1 MNRVAFWWTKSDKR
15 WKAFEVG
22 LLTLKEWTPD
32 EILATVKN
40 SLAVK
45 LHPERYRQTLADL
58 SLGLLFQK
66 TSTRT
71 RTSFEV
77 GMTQMGGHAVYMD
90 WGATNFALADLK
102 DEAQVLSR
110 YVDGIVARMKH
121 NDDLL
126 NLASGSEV
134 PVINGCC
141 DRYHPC
147 QALGDLLT
155 MYEVRGGLSDLH
167 AVYTGILNNV
177 CNSLIVAC
185 TKAGVRITIVT
196 PEINPASKDDEL
208 MNAARATGLLEE
220 TLDLQDAVR
229 DADFVYTDTWID
241 MEFFFDESY
250 AEEKQRR
257 IDAFS
262 PYQINEELLEST
274 DAYVMHCL
282 PAHKG
287 YEVTAGVMDSTQC
300 IAVDQAENR
309 MHAQKA
315 VLLRLMEC
323 V

>member
-1 MNRVAFWWTKSDKR
+1 
-15 WKAFEVG
+15 
-22 LLTLKEWTPD
+22 
-32 EILATVKN
+32 
-40 SLAVK
+40 
-45 LHPERYRQTLADL
+45 
-58 SLGLLFQK
+58 
-66 TSTRT
+66 
-71 RTSFEV
+71 
-77 GMTQMGGHAVYMD
+77 
-90 WGATNFALADLK
+90 
-102 DEAQVLSR
+102 
-110 YVDGIVARMKH
+110 
-121 NDDLL
+121 
-126 NLASGSEV
+126 
-134 PVINGCC
+134 
-141 DRYHPC
+141 
-147 QALGDLLT
+147 
-155 MYEVRGGLSDLH
+155 
-167 AVYTGILNNV
+167 
-177 CNSLIVAC
+177 
-185 TKAGVRITIVT
+185 
-196 PEINPASKDDEL
+196 

>member
-1 MNRVAFWWTKSDKR
+1 MD
-15 WKAFEVG
+15 
-22 LLTLKEWTPD
+22 LLTLKDWTPD
-32 EILATVKN
+32 EITATIEE
-40 SLAVK
+40 SLVLKA
-45 LHPERYRQTLADL
+45 HPERYRELLDGL
-58 SLGLLFQK
+58 SLGMLFQK

-90 WGATNFALADLK
+90 WQATNFALADLS
-102 DEAQVLSR
+102 DEAHVLSR
-110 YVDGIVARMKH
+110 YVDVIVARMKH
-121 NDDLL
+121 HDDLL
-126 NLASGSEV
+126 DLTRGSEV

-155 MYEVRGGLSDLH
+155 MIEVRGKLDGAH
-167 AVYTGILNNV
+167 VVYTGILNNV

-196 PEINPASKDDEL
+196 PESNPASRDEAL
-208 MNAARATGLLEE
+208 LAAARETGLLSE
-220 TLDLQDAVR
+220 TLDLKAAVA

-241 MEFFFDESY
+241 MEFFFDASY
-250 AEEKQRR
+250 EEEKNRR
-257 IDAFS
+257 IEAFS
-262 PYQINEELLEST
+262 PFQINGDLMAGT

-287 YEVTAGVMDSTQC
+287 YEVTAEVMASDAC

-309 MHAQKA
+309 LHAQKA
-315 VLLRLMEC
+315 VLMRLLDQG
-323 V
+323 